1 MPVRY
6 DIAAQVPQIASSGI
20 DPLNMMAQLRQ
31 QEYQQAQINAMAQR
45 GQYQDL
51 QAQMAAAREARQAE
65 VAERDARLKKLDEV
79 KRVFE
84 LGVNSQAD
92 LDRFVPYAV
101 EAGFPALAE
110 SWKGVKYTPEWKMGI
125 LNPQEAAKSEVK
137 EFALP
142 GGGKELRR
150 IPTYGGGAAVPI
162 AGTQA
167 PGELEP
173 VEDASKNIIGYRV
186 KGTAQVMSPEEAAQR
201 SYTMEREG
209 TGRNPRS
216 SAQGI
221 GQFID
226 STFVDTFRKT
236 FPDRAKGLSPNQILA
251 QRGTMIDNVPVEEP
265 MLQAFTA
272 ANQQRLQ
279 DAGFQP
285 TTRNTYLA
293 HFLGSGDAVEVL
305 SAKPDTPVSEI
316 LSPRVLKANP
326 EVFAKARTAG
336 DLIRWAGGG
345 GAAQPSTPGLR
356 EPLQSLTPAPIGT
369 KRAQEQ
375 TSALDLLNAF
385 EYDPNTGASRPAE
398 LLQAAGGGRT
408 QQVWEGLTNLLG
420 ISTPAAR
427 AGGRLASSQK
437 GAILKLIQGK
447 MGQGFTDEDRN
458 FVMDSIGNLDNT
470 GIAIGTRLEKFDEA
484 VRLLARQAG
493 VPYKPAPQL
502 ERLQSVGGPSQPRGR
517 GQAGGEEMVTID
529 IPGKGP
535 HKFPASVADKVRA
548 AIAARGGR

>member
-6 DIAAQVPQIASSGI
+6 DIAAQVPQASAGPDI
-20 DPLNMMAQLRQ
+20 MNMMAQLRQ

-84 LGVNSQAD
+84 MSVNSQAD

-110 SWKGVKYTPEWKMGI
+110 SWKGVKYTPQWKMGI
-125 LNPQEAAKSEVK
+125 LNPQEALKSEIK
-137 EFALP
+137 QFNLP
-142 GGGKELRR
+142 GGGSELRR
-150 IPTYGGGAAVPI
+150 ISTYGDGAAMPI

-173 VEDASKNIIGYRV
+173 VEDSSKNILGYRV
-186 KGTAQVMSPEEAAQR
+186 KGTAEVLSPEEAAQR
-201 SYTMEREG
+201 SYTMAREG

-285 TTRNTYLA
+285 TKGNTYLA

-356 EPLQSLTPAPIGT
+356 EPLRSLAPAPIGT
-369 KRAQEQ
+369 EEAAGQK
-375 TSALDLLNAF
+375 SALKFLDAI
-385 EYDPNTGASRPAE
+385 EYNPETGSSRPAE
-398 LLQAAGGGRT
+398 LMQSVGGGRPT
-408 QQVWEGLTNLLG
+408 QVLYGL
-420 ISTPAAR
+420 AR
-427 AGGRLASSQK
+427 AFGVSTEGTRGEARLSSSQK
-437 GAILKLIQGK
+437 NTLLDKVGGSLGGK
-447 MGQGFTDEDRN
+447 SFTDEDRK
-458 FVMDSIGNLDNT
+458 FVME
-470 GIAIGTRLEKFDEA
+470 AIGGLDDTAVPVGDRLAKFDEA
-484 VRLLARQAG
+484 VRMLSRRAG
-493 VPYKPAPQL
+493 VPYKEAPQL
-502 ERLQSVGGPSQPRGR
+502 SRLRNPVTPEGAATR

>member
-1 MPVRY
+1 M
-6 DIAAQVPQIASSGI
+6 VPQADAGF
-20 DPLNMMAQLRQ
+20 DPV
-31 QEYQQAQINAMAQR
+31 NAMAQMQQLQYQRAQMNALAQR
-45 GQYQDL
+45 GLYQDL
-51 QAQMAAAREARQAE
+51 QAQMAAAREARQAD
-65 VAERDARLKKLDEV
+65 VAERDVRLKKLDEV

-84 LGVNSQAD
+84 MGVNSQAD
-92 LDRFVPYAV
+92 LERFVPYAV

-110 SWKGVKYTPEWKMGI
+110 SWKGVKYTPEWKLSV
-125 LNPQEAAKSEVK
+125 LNPQEAAKSEIK

-150 IPTYGGGAAVPI
+150 ISAYGGGAAMPI
-162 AGTQA
+162 AGTQSA
-167 PGELEP
+167 AEVEP

-186 KGTAQVMSPEEAAQR
+186 KGTGTVFSPEEAQDL
-201 SYTMEREG
+201 YTMGREG
-209 TGRNPRS
+209 TRKNPRS

-226 STFVDTFRKT
+226 GTFVDTFRKT
-236 FPDRAKGLSPNQILA
+236 FPDRAKGMSKEAILA
-251 QRGTMIDNVPVEEP
+251 QRGTMVDGVPVEQP
-265 MLQAFTA
+265 MLRAFTA

-285 TTRNTYLA
+285 TKGNTYLA

-356 EPLQSLTPAPIGT
+356 EPLRSLAPAPIGT
-369 KRAQEQ
+369 EEAAGQK
-375 TSALDLLNAF
+375 SALKFLDAI
-385 EYDPNTGASRPAE
+385 EYNPETGSSRPAE
-398 LLQAAGGGRT
+398 LMQSVGGGRPT
-408 QQVWEGLTNLLG
+408 QVLYGL
-420 ISTPAAR
+420 AR
-427 AGGRLASSQK
+427 AFGVSTEGTRGEARLSSSQK
-437 GAILKLIQGK
+437 NTLLDKVGGSLGGK
-447 MGQGFTDEDRN
+447 SFTDEDRK
-458 FVMDSIGNLDNT
+458 FVME
-470 GIAIGTRLEKFDEA
+470 AIGGLDDTAVPVGDRLAKFDEA
-484 VRLLARQAG
+484 VRMLSRRAG
-493 VPYKPAPQL
+493 VPYKEAPQL
-502 ERLQSVGGPSQPRGR
+502 SRLRNPVTPEGAATR

>member
-1 MPVRY
+1 MPIRY
-6 DIAAQVPQIASSGI
+6 DIASMVPQADAGF
-20 DPLNMMAQLRQ
+20 DPV
-31 QEYQQAQINAMAQR
+31 NAMAQMQQLQYQRAQMNALAQR
-45 GQYQDL
+45 GLYQDL
-51 QAQMAAAREARQAE
+51 QAQMAAAREARQAD
-65 VAERDARLKKLDEV
+65 VAERDVRLKKLDEV

-84 LGVNSQAD
+84 MGVNSQAD
-92 LDRFVPYAV
+92 LERFVPYAV

-110 SWKGVKYTPEWKMGI
+110 SWKGVKYTPEWKLSV
-125 LNPQEAAKSEVK
+125 LNPQEAAKSEIK

-150 IPTYGGGAAVPI
+150 ISAYGGGAAMPI
-162 AGTQA
+162 AGTQSA
-167 PGELEP
+167 AEVEP

-186 KGTAQVMSPEEAAQR
+186 KGTGTVFSPEEAQDL
-201 SYTMEREG
+201 YTMGREG
-209 TGRNPRS
+209 TRKNPRS

-226 STFVDTFRKT
+226 GTFVDTFRKT
-236 FPDRAKGLSPNQILA
+236 FPDRAKGMSKEAILA
-251 QRGTMIDNVPVEEP
+251 QRGTMVDGVPVEQP
-265 MLQAFTA
+265 MLRAFTA

-285 TTRNTYLA
+285 TKGNTYLA

-345 GAAQPSTPGLR
+345 AAQPSMPGLR
-356 EPLQSLTPAPIGT
+356 EPLRSLTPAPIGT

-375 TSALDLLNAF
+375 SSALDLLNAF
-385 EYDPNTGASRPAE
+385 EYDPNTGTSRPAE
-398 LLQAAGGGRT
+398 LLQAAGGGRV

-420 ISTPAAR
+420 VSTPAAR

-458 FVMDSIGNLDNT
+458 FVVDSIGNLDNT

-502 ERLQSVGGPSQPRGR
+502 ERLQSVGGPSQPSGR

>member
-6 DIAAQVPQIASSGI
+6 DIAAGIAQPQQSYS
-20 DPLNMMAQLRQ
+20 PMNMLAQMQ
-31 QEYQQAQINAMAQR
+31 QQDYQQAQLNALAQR

-51 QAQMAAAREARQAE
+51 QAQMAAAHEGRQAE
-65 VAERDARLKKLDEV
+65 TAQQETKLKKLDEL

-110 SWKGVKYTPEWKMGI
+110 SWKGIKYTPEWKLGI

-142 GGGKELRR
+142 GGGTEMRR
-150 IPTYGGGAAVPI
+150 ISTYGGGAAVPI

-167 PGELEP
+167 PAQLEP
-173 VEDASKNIIGYRV
+173 EYDASKNIIGYRI
-186 KGTAQVMSPEEAAQR
+186 KGTGEVLSPEAAQR
-201 SYTMEREG
+201 SYTMAREG

-236 FPDRAKGLSPNQILA
+236 FPERARGLSPNQILA
-251 QRGTMIDNVPVEEP
+251 QRGTKIGETPIEEP

-285 TTRNTYLA
+285 TKGNTYLA

-305 SAKPDTPVSEI
+305 SAKPDTLVSEI

-326 EVFAKARTAG
+326 EVFAKAKTAG

-345 GAAQPSTPGLR
+345 VAQPSTPGLR
-356 EPLQSLTPAPIGT
+356 EPLQSLSPAPIGT

-375 TSALDLLNAF
+375 NSALDLLNAF
-385 EYDPNTGASRPAE
+385 EYDPNTGSSRPAD
-398 LLQAAGGGRT
+398 LLQAAGGGRI
-408 QQVWEGLTNLLG
+408 QQVWEGLTNTLG

-447 MGQGFTDEDRN
+447 MGQGFTDQDRN
-458 FVMDSIGNLDNT
+458 FVMDSIGDLDNT

-484 VRLLARQAG
+484 MRLLARQAG

-502 ERLQSVGGPSQPRGR
+502 ERLQSLGGPGQSGNR

-548 AIAARGGR
+548 AISARGGQ

>member
-1 MPVRY
+1 MPIRY
-6 DIAAQVPQIASSGI
+6 DIASMVPQADAGF
-20 DPLNMMAQLRQ
+20 DPVNAMAQMQ
-31 QEYQQAQINAMAQR
+31 QLQYQRAQMNALAQR

-51 QAQMAAAREARQAE
+51 QAQMAAAREGRQAE
-65 VAERDARLKKLDEV
+65 TAQQETKLKKLDEL

-173 VEDASKNIIGYRV
+173 VEDANKNIIGYRV
-186 KGTAQVMSPEEAAQR
+186 KGTAQVMSPEEAAQM
-201 SYTMEREG
+201 SYTKAREG

-226 STFVDTFRKT
+226 NTFVSTFRKT
-236 FPDRAKGLSPNQILA
+236 FPEQAQDMSRAQILA
-251 QRGTMIDNVPVEEP
+251 QRGTGVETQMLPV
-265 MLQAFTA
+265 LQRENMSALT
-272 ANQQRLQ
+272 N
-279 DAGFQP
+279 AGFEP
-285 TTRNTYLA
+285 TKGNTYLA
-293 HFLGSGDAVEVL
+293 HFLGAPDAIDVL
-305 SAKPDTPVSEI
+305 GASPDTPVEDLLRPSVI
-316 LSPRVLKANP
+316 KANP
-326 EVFAKARTAG
+326 EVFAKAKTAG
-336 DLIRWAGGG
+336 DLIRWAGG

-375 TSALDLLNAF
+375 SSALDLLNAF
-385 EYDPNTGASRPAE
+385 EYDPNTGTSRPAE
-398 LLQAAGGGRT
+398 LLQAAGGGRV

-420 ISTPAAR
+420 VSTPAAR

-502 ERLQSVGGPSQPRGR
+502 ERLQSVGGPSQPSGR

>member
-1 MPVRY
+1 MPIRY
-6 DIAAQVPQIASSGI
+6 DIASMVPQAEAGF
-20 DPLNMMAQLRQ
+20 DPVNAMAQMQHLQ
-31 QEYQQAQINAMAQR
+31 YQRAQMNALAQR

-51 QAQMAAAREARQAE
+51 QAQMAAAREGRQAE
-65 VAERDARLKKLDEV
+65 TAQQETKLKKLDEL

-125 LNPQEAAKSEVK
+125 LNPQEALKSEIK

-142 GGGKELRR
+142 GGGKEWRR
-150 IPTYGGGAAVPI
+150 ISTYGGGAAVPI

-173 VEDASKNIIGYRV
+173 VEDANKNIIGYRV
-186 KGTAQVMSPEEAAQR
+186 KGTAQVMSPEEAAQM
-201 SYTMEREG
+201 SYTKAREG

-236 FPDRAKGLSPNQILA
+236 FPERAKGLSPNQILA
-251 QRGTMIDNVPVEEP
+251 QRGTMIDGVPVEEP

-285 TTRNTYLA
+285 TKGNTYLA

-326 EVFAKARTAG
+326 EVFAKAKTAG
-336 DLIRWAGGG
+336 DLIRWAGG

-369 KRAQEQ
+369 EEAAGQK
-375 TSALDLLNAF
+375 SALKFLDAI
-385 EYDPNTGASRPAE
+385 EYNPETGSSRPAE
-398 LLQAAGGGRT
+398 LMQSVGGGRPT
-408 QQVWEGLTNLLG
+408 QVLYGLARAFGVSTEGTRGEARLSASQKNLLLDKV
-420 ISTPAAR
+420 
-427 AGGRLASSQK
+427 GGSL
-437 GAILKLIQGK
+437 GGK
-447 MGQGFTDEDRN
+447 SFTDEDRK
-458 FVMDSIGNLDNT
+458 FVME
-470 GIAIGTRLEKFDEA
+470 AIGGLDDTAVPVGDRLAKFDEA
-484 VRLLARQAG
+484 VRMLSRRAG
-493 VPYKPAPQL
+493 VPYKEAPQL
-502 ERLQSVGGPSQPRGR
+502 SRLRGLATPEGTAGR

>member
-1 MPVRY
+1 MPIRY
-6 DIAAQVPQIASSGI
+6 DIASMVPQADAGF
-20 DPLNMMAQLRQ
+20 DPVNAMAQMQ
-31 QEYQQAQINAMAQR
+31 QLQYQRAQMNALAQR
-45 GQYQDL
+45 GQYQAL
-51 QAQMAAAREARQAE
+51 QAQMAAAREGRQAE
-65 VAERDARLKKLDEV
+65 TAQQETKLKKLDEL

-173 VEDASKNIIGYRV
+173 VEDANKNIIGYRV
-186 KGTAQVMSPEEAAQR
+186 KGTAQVMSPEEAAQM
-201 SYTMEREG
+201 SYTKAREG

-226 STFVDTFRKT
+226 NTFVSTFRKT
-236 FPDRAKGLSPNQILA
+236 FPEQAQDMSRAQILA
-251 QRGTMIDNVPVEEP
+251 QRGTGVETQMLPV
-265 MLQAFTA
+265 LQRENMSALT
-272 ANQQRLQ
+272 N
-279 DAGFQP
+279 AGFEP
-285 TTRNTYLA
+285 TKGNTYLA
-293 HFLGSGDAVEVL
+293 HFLGAPDAIDVL
-305 SAKPDTPVSEI
+305 GASPDTPVEDLLRPSVI
-316 LSPRVLKANP
+316 KANP
-326 EVFAKARTAG
+326 EVFAKAKTAG
-336 DLIRWAGGG
+336 DLIRWAGG

-375 TSALDLLNAF
+375 SSALDLLNAF
-385 EYDPNTGASRPAE
+385 EYDPNTGTSRPAE
-398 LLQAAGGGRT
+398 LLQAAGGGRV

-420 ISTPAAR
+420 VSTPAAR

-502 ERLQSVGGPSQPRGR
+502 ERLQSVGGPSQPSGR

>member
-1 MPVRY
+1 MPIRY
-6 DIAAQVPQIASSGI
+6 DIASMVPQADAGF
-20 DPLNMMAQLRQ
+20 DPVNAMAQMQ
-31 QEYQQAQINAMAQR
+31 QLQYQRAQMNALAQR

-51 QAQMAAAREARQAE
+51 QAQMAAAREGRQAE
-65 VAERDARLKKLDEV
+65 TAQQETKLKKLDEL

-173 VEDASKNIIGYRV
+173 VEDANKNIIGYRV
-186 KGTAQVMSPEEAAQR
+186 KGTAQVMSPEEAAQM
-201 SYTMEREG
+201 SYTKAREG

-226 STFVDTFRKT
+226 NTFVSTFRKT
-236 FPDRAKGLSPNQILA
+236 FPEQAQDMSRAQILA
-251 QRGTMIDNVPVEEP
+251 QRGTGVETQMLPV
-265 MLQAFTA
+265 LQRENMSALT
-272 ANQQRLQ
+272 N
-279 DAGFQP
+279 AGFEP
-285 TTRNTYLA
+285 TKGNTYLA
-293 HFLGSGDAVEVL
+293 HFLGAPDAIDVL
-305 SAKPDTPVSEI
+305 GASPDTPVEDLLRPSVI
-316 LSPRVLKANP
+316 KANP
-326 EVFAKARTAG
+326 EVFAKAKTAG
-336 DLIRWAGGG
+336 DLIRWAGG

-369 KRAQEQ
+369 EEAAGQK
-375 TSALDLLNAF
+375 SALKFLDAI
-385 EYDPNTGASRPAE
+385 EYNPETGSSRPAE
-398 LLQAAGGGRT
+398 LMQSVGGGRPT
-408 QQVWEGLTNLLG
+408 QVLYGLARAFGVSTEGTRGEARLSASQKNLLLDKV
-420 ISTPAAR
+420 
-427 AGGRLASSQK
+427 GGSL
-437 GAILKLIQGK
+437 GGK
-447 MGQGFTDEDRN
+447 SFTDEDRK
-458 FVMDSIGNLDNT
+458 FVME
-470 GIAIGTRLEKFDEA
+470 AIGGLDDTAVPVGDRLAKFDEA
-484 VRLLARQAG
+484 VRMLSRRAG
-493 VPYKPAPQL
+493 VPYKEAPQL
-502 ERLQSVGGPSQPRGR
+502 SRLRNPVTPEGAATR

>member
-84 LGVNSQAD
+84 MGVNSQAD

-110 SWKGVKYTPEWKMGI
+110 SWKGVKYTPQWKMGI
-125 LNPQEAAKSEVK
+125 LNPQEALKSEIK
-137 EFALP
+137 QFNLP
-142 GGGKELRR
+142 GGGSELRR
-150 IPTYGGGAAVPI
+150 ISTYGDGAAMPI

-173 VEDASKNIIGYRV
+173 VEDSSKNILGYRV
-186 KGTAQVMSPEEAAQR
+186 KGTAQVMSPEDAAQTA
-201 SYTMEREG
+201 YTMAREG

-216 SAQGI
+216 SAQGV

-226 STFVDTFRKT
+226 STFVNTFRKT
-236 FPDRAKGLSPNQILA
+236 FPDQAQGMSREQILA
-251 QRGTMIDNVPVEEP
+251 QRGTGVEAKMLPVLTQENVSA
-265 MLQAFTA
+265 LK
-272 ANQQRLQ
+272 N
-279 DAGFQP
+279 AGFEP
-285 TTRNTYLA
+285 SKGNTYLA
-293 HFLGSGDAVEVL
+293 HFLGAPNAIDVLEV
-305 SAKPDTPVSEI
+305 SPDTPVSEV

-326 EVFAKARTAG
+326 EVFAKAKTAG
-336 DLIRWAGGG
+336 DLIRWAGGS
-345 GAAQPSTPGLR
+345 GAAQPPTPGLR
-356 EPLQSLTPAPIGT
+356 EPLRSLAPAPIGT
-369 KRAQEQ
+369 EEATGQK
-375 TSALDLLNAF
+375 SALKFLDAI
-385 EYDPNTGASRPAE
+385 EYNPETGSSRPAE
-398 LLQAAGGGRT
+398 LLQSVGGGRPT
-408 QQVWEGLTNLLG
+408 QILYGLQRAFGMSTEGTRGEARLSASQKNLLLDK
-420 ISTPAAR
+420 I
-427 AGGRLASSQK
+427 GGSL
-437 GAILKLIQGK
+437 GGK
-447 MGQGFTDEDRN
+447 SFTDEDRK
-458 FVMDSIGNLDNT
+458 FVME
-470 GIAIGTRLEKFDEA
+470 AIGGLDDTAVPVGDRLSKFDEA
-484 VRLLARQAG
+484 VRMLSRRAG
-493 VPYKPAPQL
+493 VSYKEAPQL
-502 ERLQSVGGPSQPRGR
+502 SRLRNPVTPGGAAARGN
-517 GQAGGEEMVTID
+517 AGGEEMVTID